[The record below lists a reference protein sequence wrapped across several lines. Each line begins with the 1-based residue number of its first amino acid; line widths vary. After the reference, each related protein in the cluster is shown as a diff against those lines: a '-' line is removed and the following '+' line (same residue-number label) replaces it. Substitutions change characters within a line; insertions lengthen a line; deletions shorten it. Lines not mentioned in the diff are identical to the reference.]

1 MAVNVLG
8 SPHMPDL
15 HYLPDLVIDK
25 ILQFLPTKT
34 VVQISLLSKQ
44 WEGVLSSVLNFDED
58 DNFDRHS
65 FNRRVKYHK
74 KFMKFLGRYLEYCEK
89 NKKKEVVLDK
99 LRIHMKRYWWRD
111 ATIIDRWLEHAFE
124 RGVKELDIR
133 PQYIGARHENL
144 VQAYRLP
151 WGTFAKAKSLTSL
164 NLEVVTITDIQWAN
178 TQSDE
183 RLLPSLKTLSFT
195 KAWFDDKALCSLL
208 LECPSIEYLSLTE
221 CSFDKFECHVS
232 SSSLMSLE
240 VKYCRQLQIVQ
251 VHEAKN
257 LESFTF
263 VSPPPPNSKC
273 KMVILNKYL
282 SNLKIININVDDL
295 GEFRLKG
302 CHRAVEA
309 TINTQNLGFFNFLG
323 HLKARVSVKGACQ
336 WGNLAV
342 HEIWN
347 EKFFL
352 SYSSYFSALMNFL
365 KRFGCCKKISLY
377 NQNFNALII
386 RKTFRKA
393 FSSPL
398 PKSCI
403 LEVIMP
409 NPPTE
414 ASRDY
419 LDLMDSLRWIA
430 PSAQISIGT
439 VET

>member
-58 DNFDRHS
+58 DNFDRHN
-65 FNRRVKYHK
+65 FNRRIKYHK
-74 KFMKFLGRYLEYCEK
+74 KFMKFLRMYLEYREK

-99 LRIHMKRYWWRD
+99 LRIHMKMYRWRD

-221 CSFDKFECHVS
+221 CSFDKFECRVS

-240 VKYCRQLQIVQ
+240 VRYCRQLQVVQ

-273 KMVILNKYL
+273 EKVILSESL
-282 SNLKIININVDDL
+282 SNLKNINICADDL
-295 GEFRLKG
+295 GAFSLKG
-302 CHRAVEA
+302 CHPAVEA
-309 TINTQNLGFFNFLG
+309 TINTQNLRFLDFLG
-323 HLKARVSVKGACQ
+323 YLKAKVSVKACQ
-336 WGNLAV
+336 WGNIGVL
-342 HEIWN
+342 EIWD
-347 EKFFL
+347 KKRFS
-352 SYSSYFSALMNFL
+352 SYSSYFPTLMNFL
-365 KRFGCCKKISLY
+365 KGFGCCKKISLY
-377 NQNFNALII
+377 NQNFRALVI

-398 PKSCI
+398 PKCCI
-403 LEVIMP
+403 LEVKMP
-409 NPPTE
+409 NPPAE

-419 LDLMDSLRWIA
+419 LDLMDCLRWIA
-430 PSAQISIGT
+430 PSAQISIRT
-439 VET
+439 VKI